1 MELQEFG
8 AHLRK
13 LRKDMHM
20 TQAELADELGIQ
32 EKEVSRNENGVHE
45 MKGMAYAR
53 LLELHA
59 ERIMKEEDNMI
70 RKFRK
75 LSPAKQEAIMQM
87 IEAMS
92 D

>member
-8 AHLRK
+8 AHLRT

-87 IEAMS
+87 NEAMS

>member
-13 LRKDMHM
+13 LRKEMHM
-20 TQAELADELGIQ
+20 TQAELAEVLGIE
-32 EKEVSRNENGVHE
+32 EKELSKYENGVHE

-59 ERIMKEEDNMI
+59 ERIMKEADELALKI
-70 RKFRK
+70 RK
-75 LSPAKQEAIMQM
+75 LSPANQAVIQKM

-92 D
+92 A

>member
-59 ERIMKEEDNMI
+59 ERIMKEADELALKI
-70 RKFRK
+70 RK
-75 LSPAKQEAIMQM
+75 LSPANQAVIQKM

-92 D
+92 A

>member
-8 AHLRK
+8 THLRK

-20 TQAELADELGIQ
+20 TQAELAEELGIE
-32 EKEVSRNENGVHE
+32 EKELSKYENGVHE

-59 ERIMKEEDNMI
+59 ERIMKEADELALKI
-70 RKFRK
+70 RK
-75 LSPAKQEAIMQM
+75 LSPANQAVIQKM

-92 D
+92 A

>member
-45 MKGMAYAR
+45 MKGMA
-53 LLELHA
+53 
-59 ERIMKEEDNMI
+59 
-70 RKFRK
+70 
-75 LSPAKQEAIMQM
+75 
-87 IEAMS
+87 
-92 D
+92 